1 MMRTIEQAIQTACQ
15 CLREV
20 GLEDPRMESEFLV
33 AALLRMPRG
42 HLILNRHRAISV
54 AKLRSLQ
61 DWLGQR
67 QKRKPL
73 AYVTGEQP
81 FREFSL
87 RVNPEVLVP
96 RPETELLV
104 ERAMMILDSIPL
116 PSRETG
122 ASAISY
128 SASVSRRCGRASGAP
143 DEGWSVVDVGT
154 GSGNIAISLSG
165 HPKVGKVIAIDLSA
179 EALKVARKNGKQNK
193 RLPIDW
199 LLGNLLEPV
208 QKRGLHAHLIV
219 ANLPYVRTGDLSGLA
234 PELQWEPRMAL
245 DGGADGLRLI
255 EPCIEQA
262 AEVLHPHGML
272 LLEIGADQSQD
283 VASILKK
290 HGSWSDIQVFRDL
303 AGLPRLIQAERSA
316 IGTLADPTKRSGG
329 MGI

>member
-87 RVNPEVLVP
+87 RVTPEVLVP

-104 ERAMMILDSIPL
+104 EQAMRLLDRMTDRPV
-116 PSRETG
+116 
-122 ASAISY
+122 A
-128 SASVSRRCGRASGAP
+128 
-143 DEGWSVVDVGT
+143 VDVGT

-179 EALKVARKNGKQNK
+179 EALKVARKNGKQNQ

-316 IGTLADPTKRSGG
+316 IGPLADPPKRSGG
-329 MGI
+329 VGI